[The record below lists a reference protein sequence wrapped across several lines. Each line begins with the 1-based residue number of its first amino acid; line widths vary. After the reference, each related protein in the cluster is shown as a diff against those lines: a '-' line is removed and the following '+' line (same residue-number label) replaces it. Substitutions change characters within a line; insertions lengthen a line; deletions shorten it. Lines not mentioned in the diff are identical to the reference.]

1 MKPHSGGAIVRAM
14 SLVRHSVLAAAVL
27 ALAMPFAASADS
39 DAAPQQ
45 ASMRKAN
52 FAAVGGL
59 WCGAGLLHEF
69 SLEIEQRSADVQGRL
84 VRKQRVREITGKVEG
99 TRVKVDPQR
108 DHTMELQAEGN
119 ELRIVSASGVLA
131 LATGQSFTRAAGG
144 SCKG

>member
-1 MKPHSGGAIVRAM
+1 MRTVPR
-14 SLVRHSVLAAAVL
+14 SVLAAAL
-27 ALAMPFAASADS
+27 AVAVPLAASASTDS
-39 DAAPQQ
+39 GSEQV
-45 ASMRKAN
+45 SLRKAEI
-52 FAAVGGL
+52 ASVGGL

-69 SLEIEQRSADVQGRL
+69 RLEIAQQSADVQGRL

-108 DHTMELQAEGN
+108 DHTMELLADGD

-131 LATGQSFTRAAGG
+131 LATGQSFTRAVGG

>member
-1 MKPHSGGAIVRAM
+1 MPFLPR
-14 SLVRHSVLAAAVL
+14 SVLAAAAL
-27 ALAMPFAASADS
+27 ALAVPFAASADS
-39 DAAPQQ
+39 GASPQPVGT
-45 ASMRKAN
+45 RKAN
-52 FAAVGGL
+52 FASVGGL

-69 SLEIEQRSADVQGRL
+69 SLEIEQQSTDVQGRL

-99 TRVKVDPQR
+99 TRVTVDPQR